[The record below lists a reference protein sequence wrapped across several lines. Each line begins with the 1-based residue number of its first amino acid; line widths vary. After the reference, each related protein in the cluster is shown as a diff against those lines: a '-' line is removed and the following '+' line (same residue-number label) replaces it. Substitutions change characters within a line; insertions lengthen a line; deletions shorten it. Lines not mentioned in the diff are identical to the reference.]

1 MTAPLTEALLQ
12 KQTKAPTL
20 AEQAYVGLKRD
31 ILSGELAPGLA
42 LRLEFLKQRYQL
54 SFTPL
59 REALNRLHSERLVD
73 SIALKGFRVAPLSLK
88 EMQDSMSVRTL
99 IDCEALRRSI
109 GNATDDWETNIVAA
123 LHALELATRRAT
135 ADQGN
140 TGYEEVEQRH
150 LALHRALISAC
161 DSRWLL
167 DLSATLYIQ
176 TERYRRPMLKST
188 TGRDSDRDVSHEHR
202 EIVDATLNREAAQ
215 ATALLAEHYAKTTR
229 LIEASLAR
237 KATAVPNTP

>member
-1 MTAPLTEALLQ
+1 MSAMLPEASSE
-12 KQTKAPTL
+12 KGTKAPTL

-31 ILSGELAPGLA
+31 ILSGELTPGLA

-73 SIALKGFRVAPLSLK
+73 SVALKGFRVAPLSLK

-99 IDCEALRRSI
+99 IDCEALHRSI
-109 GNATDDWETNIVAA
+109 QNASDDWETNIVAA
-123 LHALELATRRAT
+123 LHALELATRRGT
-135 ADQGN
+135 ASQAK
-140 TGYEEVEQRH
+140 TGYEDVEQRH

-167 DLSATLYIQ
+167 ELSATLYIQ
-176 TERYRRPMLKST
+176 TERYRRPMLKTT
-188 TGRDSDRDVSHEHR
+188 TGRDSGRDVSREHR
-202 EIVDATLNREAAQ
+202 EIVEATLNRDALQ
-215 ATALLAEHYAKTTR
+215 ATALLAQHYARTTR
-229 LIEASLAR
+229 LIEASLAP
-237 KATAVPNTP
+237 KAAAAPEAP

>member
-1 MTAPLTEALLQ
+1 MNAALPETPRAA
-12 KQTKAPTL
+12 KPPTL
-20 AEQAYVGLKRD
+20 AEQAYASLKSD

-73 SIALKGFRVAPLSLK
+73 SIALKGFRVTPLSVK

-109 GNATDDWETNIVAA
+109 ERATDDWETSIVAA
-123 LHALELATRRAT
+123 LHALDLATRRKIADDTAT
-135 ADQGN
+135 SND
-140 TGYEEVEQRH
+140 EVEQRH
-150 LALHRALISAC
+150 LALHRALIAAC

-167 DLSATLYIQ
+167 ELSATLYIQ
-176 TERYRRPMLKST
+176 TERYRRPMLKTSV
-188 TGRDSDRDVSHEHR
+188 GQKSSRDVSKEHH
-202 EIVDATLNREAAQ
+202 EIVQATLSRDADR
-215 ATALLAEHYAKTTR
+215 ATTLLADHYSRTTR
-229 LIEASLAR
+229 LIEASLSQPESTDR
-237 KATAVPNTP
+237 ISR